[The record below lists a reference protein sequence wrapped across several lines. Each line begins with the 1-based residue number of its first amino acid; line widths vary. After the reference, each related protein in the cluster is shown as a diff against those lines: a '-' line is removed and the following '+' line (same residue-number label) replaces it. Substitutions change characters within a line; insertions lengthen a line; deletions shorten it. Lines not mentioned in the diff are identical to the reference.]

1 VKNDLNTPTY
11 ITSNGVDVKTNSI
24 DGIRSIMIRTPFAKR
39 KREQLR
45 CIIYYKSKQK
55 SIKMPAPQKRDTG
68 IILVFRA
75 MGEKTLYNADD
86 NSDYDSYIREEK

>member
-1 VKNDLNTPTY
+1 
-11 ITSNGVDVKTNSI
+11 
-24 DGIRSIMIRTPFAKR
+24 
-39 KREQLR
+39 
-45 CIIYYKSKQK
+45 
-55 SIKMPAPQKRDTG
+55 MPAPQKRDTG